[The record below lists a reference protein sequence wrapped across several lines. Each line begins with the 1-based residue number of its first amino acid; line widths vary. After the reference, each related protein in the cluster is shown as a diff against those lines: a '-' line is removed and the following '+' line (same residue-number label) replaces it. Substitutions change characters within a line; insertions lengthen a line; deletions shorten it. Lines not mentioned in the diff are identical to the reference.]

1 MEGSLKIRSGGPLC
15 PWIGPGVSRYSGP
28 TQVFGVLPKGINTI
42 PNKQMDQSGDYTKI
56 TKPRSILHS
65 FTY

>member
-1 MEGSLKIRSGGPLC
+1 MEGILKMQSGSPLC
-15 PWIGPGVSRYSGP
+15 PAIGPGVSRYPGT
-28 TQVFGVLPKGINTI
+28 TQGFGVLPEGINMI
-42 PNKQMDQSGDYTKI
+42 PNKQMDQNGDYTKI